1 MELAR
6 CAGSVRRLGEAC
18 LSLIS
23 LALSNLQSS
32 YFLAGDLKRADTPRM
47 SAPRKDPVDAIVE
60 QWAAERPDL
69 DTTAME
75 VFGRVSRLA
84 RAMGDRM
91 EKAYAGLGI
100 SRGEFDVLATLRRSG
115 EPYALSPRQLS
126 ATLMLTTGGMT
137 GRLDKLE
144 RSGLLRRSPDPHDRR
159 GLRVTL
165 TEQGLAVVEEAV
177 GAGLAVQTEALTA
190 ALDTERAGQLAGL
203 LRELLLA
210 TEQ

>member
-1 MELAR
+1 
-6 CAGSVRRLGEAC
+6 
-18 LSLIS
+18 
-23 LALSNLQSS
+23 
-32 YFLAGDLKRADTPRM
+32 M
-47 SAPRKDPVDAIVE
+47 SAQRRDPVDAIVE

-115 EPYALSPRQLS
+115 EPYTLSPRQLS

-144 RSGLLRRSPDPHDRR
+144 GAGLLRRSPDPHDRR

-165 TEQGLAVVEEAV
+165 TEQGLALAEEAV
-177 GAGLAVQTEALTA
+177 GAGLAVQTEALTT
-190 ALDTERAGQLAGL
+190 ALDAGQAGQLADL

-210 TEQ
+210 TER

>member
-1 MELAR
+1 
-6 CAGSVRRLGEAC
+6 
-18 LSLIS
+18 
-23 LALSNLQSS
+23 
-32 YFLAGDLKRADTPRM
+32 M
-47 SAPRKDPVDAIVE
+47 SAERKDPVDAIVE

-144 RSGLLRRSPDPHDRR
+144 RAGLLRRSPDPHDRR
-159 GLRVTL
+159 GLQVTL

-190 ALDTERAGQLAGL
+190 ALDAERASQLAGL